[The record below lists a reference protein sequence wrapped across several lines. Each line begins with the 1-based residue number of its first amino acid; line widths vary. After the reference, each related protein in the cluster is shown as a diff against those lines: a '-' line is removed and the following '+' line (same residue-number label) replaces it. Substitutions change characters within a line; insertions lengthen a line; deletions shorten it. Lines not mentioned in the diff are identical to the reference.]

1 MIHRIHC
8 LPDHSMRSLRL
19 VLVAFA
25 FAMPSA
31 TSAEELG
38 RLFFTPERR
47 QQLDHQRQFNLEEQ
61 RGAPEAP
68 TLTIN
73 GVVTRSSGQRTV
85 WVDGVPHKASEV
97 TNGIIVEPQ
106 KENPGRVAVQTG
118 DISAEDIG
126 VGGSISRNTGETT
139 DVIGTGHI
147 RTHRKAMG
155 R

>member
-73 GVVTRSSGQRTV
+73 GVVTRSSGKRTV
-85 WVDGVPHKASEV
+85 WVNGVPQEDSGVLVSAKRSNPSKV
-97 TNGIIVEPQ
+97 IVDTNDVPATQ
-106 KENPGRVAVQTG
+106 V
-118 DISAEDIG
+118 S
-126 VGGSISRNTGETT
+126 VGNTLNRDTGETADILGSGKILIT
-139 DVIGTGHI
+139 SPA
-147 RTHRKAMG
+147 RAQ
-155 R
+155 